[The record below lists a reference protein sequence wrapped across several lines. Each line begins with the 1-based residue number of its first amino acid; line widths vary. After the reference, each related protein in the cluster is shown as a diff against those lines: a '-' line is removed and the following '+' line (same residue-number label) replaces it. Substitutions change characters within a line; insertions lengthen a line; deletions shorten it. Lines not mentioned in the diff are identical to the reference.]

1 MARQNNVLPITPPA
15 ETIAIVGNPNCGKTT
30 LFNALT
36 GSSQRVGNWSG
47 VTVERISGICEV
59 NGEPIEI
66 IDLPGTYT
74 LVRFEE
80 EGPQDENITSQFL
93 KDGHYSLILNV
104 VDALAIERNLYLTLQ
119 CLEQDK
125 PVVIALNR
133 MDLAAKAGK
142 EVCVKTLSEYL
153 GCQVI
158 PIVARNNE
166 GLELL
171 KAELVKPQCP
181 MVNPKLVYP
190 QIIEDALVAVRE
202 EYTKHSLAVPHRY
215 QIIRWLKGEECPKGT
230 LCEKQIGFLQEQIR
244 VSTRHTPD
252 VIIAKARY
260 DFIEMIVSKAIQD
273 KAVPQKAAQTF
284 SQFLDKITSHRLLG
298 LPCFLLAM
306 YGLFFF
312 AINIGGAFQDF
323 FEITSEAIFVE
334 GLAHV
339 LNLMNTPHW
348 LIALLVS
355 GVGKGIC
362 TVVTFVPVIGAMF
375 LALSFLEDC
384 GYMARAAFVMD
395 RFMRALGLPGKSFVP
410 MIIGFGCNV
419 PAIMGMRT
427 LANQRDRILAVMMS
441 PFMSCG
447 ARLAIFT
454 VFVAAFFHEGGQNIV
469 FLLYLIGIGMAILT
483 GLLLKNTLLKGEVA
497 PLLLEIPDYQ
507 WPQWQSLRKLSW
519 LRLRRFVLN
528 AGRLIIP
535 VCIIIGV
542 LNHIDHHG
550 RWLDEPAQ
558 QTSLLATV
566 GKQIVPV
573 FAPLG
578 IEEDNWPAAV
588 GLITGVLAK
597 EVVIGTLNSLYADP
611 KEEKGTE
618 FHLAEHMHE
627 AFMSI
632 GKNLLALRHAWQNP
646 IKAKSPE
653 TTMLL
658 HAHGEMVKR
667 FDGKANAFAY
677 LLFVLL
683 YFPCISATAA
693 MVREVQKGWTIFSVC
708 WTTGL
713 AYAVAVFYYQAATF
727 MLHPLQSIAWG
738 SGLTIIG
745 FLAWHAVR
753 YYSTQVIWRTVPTP
767 IVVLR

>member
-1 MARQNNVLPITPPA
+1 MARQNNVLPPDLPA
-15 ETIAIVGNPNCGKTT
+15 KTIAIVGNPNCGKTT

-59 NGEPIEI
+59 KGEPLEI

-80 EGPQDENITSQFL
+80 EGPQDESITSEFL
-93 KDGHYSLILNV
+93 KEDSYSLILNV
-104 VDALAIERNLYLTLQ
+104 VDALSIERNLYLTLQ
-119 CLEQDK
+119 CLEQNK
-125 PVVIALNR
+125 PVVVALNR
-133 MDLAAKAGK
+133 IDLAKKAGK
-142 EVCVKTLSEYL
+142 TVCVKTLSEYL
-153 GCQVI
+153 GCHVV
-158 PIVARNNE
+158 PIVARHNE
-166 GLELL
+166 GLEAL

-181 MVNPKLVYP
+181 LTHPKLIYP
-190 QIIEDALVAVRE
+190 QIIEDALQSMRE
-202 EYTKHSLAVPHRY
+202 EFIKHSLPVPPRY
-215 QIIRWLKGEECPKGT
+215 QLIRWLKGEECSKGT
-230 LCEKQIGFLQEQIR
+230 VCKNQLDFLIEQIKIA
-244 VSTRHTPD
+244 TGHTPD
-252 VIIAKARY
+252 VLIAKARY
-260 DFIEMIVSKAIQD
+260 DFIEIVVA
-273 KAVPQKAAQTF
+273 KAVQNQAVPERTSNVF
-284 SQFLDKITSHRLLG
+284 THCLDKITSHRLLG
-298 LPCFLLAM
+298 LPCFFLAM

-323 FEITSEAIFVE
+323 FEISSEAIFVE

-339 LNLMNTPHW
+339 LNQIHTPHW
-348 LIALLVS
+348 LMALLVS
-355 GVGKGIC
+355 GLGKGIC
-362 TVVTFVPVIGAMF
+362 TVVTFVPVIGAMYF
-375 LALSFLEDC
+375 ALSFLEDC

-395 RFMRALGLPGKSFVP
+395 RLMRALGLPGKSFVP

-427 LANQRDRILAVMMS
+427 LSNQRDRILAVMMS

-454 VFVAAFFHEGGQNIV
+454 VFVAAFFDEGGQNIV
-469 FLLYLIGIGMAILT
+469 FLLYLIGIAMAIVT

-507 WPQWQSLRKLSW
+507 WPQWQSLCKLSW
-519 LRLRRFVLN
+519 QRLRRFVLN
-528 AGRLIIP
+528 AGKLIVP

-550 RWLDEPAQ
+550 RWLDAPSQ

-566 GKQIVPV
+566 GKKIVPV

-578 IEEDNWPAAV
+578 IDEENWPAAV
-588 GLITGVLAK
+588 GLLTGVLAK

-611 KEEKGTE
+611 KEEQGEEFRLTE
-618 FHLAEHMHE
+618 HFHE

-632 GKNLLALRHAWQNP
+632 GENILALGQAWKNP

-653 TTMLL
+653 TTMLH

-667 FDGKANAFAY
+667 FNSQANAFAY

-693 MVREVQKGWTIFSVC
+693 MLREVQKGWTLFSVC

-713 AYAVAVFYYQAATF
+713 AYAIAVCYYQLATLA
-727 MLHPLQSIAWG
+727 LHPWQSMAWVG
-738 SGLTIIG
+738 GLFCVATGAYLGI
-745 FLAWHAVR
+745 R
-753 YYSTQVIWRTVPTP
+753 YYGQGLFWRQVPTP
-767 IVVLR
+767 IIVMR

>member
-1 MARQNNVLPITPPA
+1 MVAL
-15 ETIAIVGNPNCGKTT
+15 VGNPNCGKTT
-30 LFNALT
+30 LFNVLT

-47 VTVERISGICEV
+47 VTVERVSGTCEV
-59 NGEPIEI
+59 NGQKVEVV
-66 IDLPGTYT
+66 DLPGTYT
-74 LVRFEE
+74 LTRFED
-80 EGPQDENITSQFL
+80 EGPQDESITSQFL
-93 KDGHYSLILNV
+93 QKDHYSFVLNV
-104 VDALAIERNLYLTLQ
+104 VDALSIERNLYLTLQ
-119 CLEQDK
+119 CLEQNK
-125 PVVIALNR
+125 PVVVALNR
-133 MDLAAKAGK
+133 IDLAEKAGK
-142 EVCVKTLSEYL
+142 VICVKTLSAYL
-153 GCQVI
+153 GCSVI
-158 PIVARNNE
+158 PTVARQAE
-166 GLELL
+166 GLEAL
-171 KAELVKPQCP
+171 KAELIKPHCP
-181 MVNPKLVYP
+181 LSLPKIVYP
-190 QIIEDALVAVRE
+190 PAIENALNALIE
-202 EYTKHSLAVPHRY
+202 EYAKHSLSPPPRY
-215 QIIRWLKGEECPKGT
+215 QLIRWLEGEDCPKKT
-230 LCEKQIGFLQEQIR
+230 ACAAQLALFKEQIKM
-244 VSTRHTPD
+244 TTGQTPD
-252 VIIAKARY
+252 VLIAKARY
-260 DFIEMIVSKAIQD
+260 DFIEIILEKAVQNKVVPD
-273 KAVPQKAAQTF
+273 KASHIITHY
-284 SQFLDKITSHRLLG
+284 LDKITSHRLLG
-298 LPCFLLAM
+298 LPCFLIAM

-323 FEITSEAIFVE
+323 FEIISEAIFVE

-339 LNLMNTPHW
+339 LNLINTPHW
-348 LIALLVS
+348 LMALLVS
-355 GVGKGIC
+355 GLGKGIC
-362 TVVTFVPVIGAMF
+362 TVITFVPVIGAMF
-375 LALSFLEDC
+375 FALSFLEDC

-395 RFMRALGLPGKSFVP
+395 RLMRALGLPGKSFVP

-427 LANQRDRILAVMMS
+427 LSNQRDRILAVMMS

-469 FLLYLIGIGMAILT
+469 FLLYLIGIGMAIVT

-519 LRLRRFVLN
+519 HRLRRFVLN
-528 AGRLIIP
+528 AGKLIIP
-535 VCIIIGV
+535 VCIIIGA

-550 RWLDEPAQ
+550 KWLDTPAQ

-566 GKQIVPV
+566 GKQIVPI

-611 KEEKGTE
+611 KEEEGTE
-618 FHLAEHMHE
+618 FRLQEHMHE

-632 GKNLLALRHAWQNP
+632 GENLLALRHAWQNP

-653 TTMLL
+653 TTMLH

-693 MVREVQKGWTIFSVC
+693 MLREVQRGWTIFSVC

-713 AYAVAVFYYQAATF
+713 AYAMAVFYYQVATIA
-727 MLHPLQSIAWG
+727 LHPVQTITWVGILLCVGFSAWWVIRHY
-738 SGLTIIG
+738 SQGL
-745 FLAWHAVR
+745 F
-753 YYSTQVIWRTVPTP
+753 WRNVPTP
-767 IVVLR
+767 IVVVN